1 MEIRKRAEQLEPEVI
16 EIRRWL
22 HQHAELSWQEYES
35 TEYIIAYMEK
45 LGMEVHRYEGHT
57 GCWAMIRGGKA
68 TANSND

>member
-57 GCWAMIRGGKA
+57 LSLIHI
-68 TANSND
+68 